1 MAYTKKG
8 RTRRPLECELV
19 RITYRLELIVDA
31 GAKLLRVMQSANT
44 GMTRYTAF
52 SS

>member
-1 MAYTKKG
+1 MAYTKKAALG
-8 RTRRPLECELV
+8 DLLGV
-19 RITYRLELIVDA
+19 KLIVDA
-31 GAKLLRVMQSANT
+31 GAELLRVMQSANT

>member
-1 MAYTKKG
+1 MAAYTKKAAE
-8 RTRRPLECELV
+8 RP
-19 RITYRLELIVDA
+19 LELIVDA
-31 GAKLLRVMQSANT
+31 GAELLRVMQSANT